1 MNLAVRT
8 RDYGYEVM
16 DDAARLAALYKSW
29 SWDNAIFMI
38 RPPREDDENDNTP
51 SFTRDYADQVHD
63 LGYKM
68 DRANAHFDSL
78 GRMDRHMLRRYYQNE
93 VSQLDKTFIAE
104 PLALALKRR
113 YGKI

>member
-1 MNLAVRT
+1 MQS
-8 RDYGYEVM
+8 
-16 DDAARLAALYKSW
+16 DAARLAALYT
-29 SWDNAIFMI
+29 SWDWGDAAFMI
-38 RPPREDDENDNTP
+38 RPPHDDDENDNTP
-51 SFTRDYADQVHD
+51 AFTRDYADQVHD

-78 GRMDRHMLRRYYQNE
+78 GRMDRHMLRRHYQNE
-93 VSQLDKTFIAE
+93 VSRLDKTFFAE